1 MAAPS
6 LLGTAERG
14 KEGRVCGKERKAGT
28 DYTYGSMAAVSLID
42 TLPYGGGTLPG
53 AVKAAAMPNGIAAR
67 AATSFLT
74 FMSWASGVVLW
85 WEAVEKGKEW
95 LRVNGWWR
103 D

>member
-1 MAAPS
+1 VT
-6 LLGTAERG
+6 GTETVTVETTVVGLHWAE
-14 KEGRVCGKERKAGT
+14 A
-28 DYTYGSMAAVSLID
+28 GSMAAVSLID